1 MLLCGWLFRF
11 VSEYGAAFLIL
22 VTLVGAATAAFYGWL
37 PLYLPE
43 LFPTRVRATGQG
55 LCYNSGRIL
64 AAVGALT
71 QGQLVGAYG
80 GSYAKAGAT
89 ITLIY
94 VVGLALDLAGAGN
107 QGPALA
113 RMRSGQAKAWTATR
127 LPLLSTRMKQKAY
140 ARAGVDIDLGNQVK
154 SALPRM
160 LRATHRPEVLGKV
173 GGFGGLFALDVR
185 KYREPVLVSS
195 VDGVGTKLKLAFAMD
210 RHDTIGQD
218 LVNHCVNDIAVLGAE
233 PLFFLDYLGTGRLEP
248 RVFKDIITGFAK
260 ACAENHCALIGGETA
275 QMPGFYQPGE
285 YDVSGTIVG
294 VVEKSQMLDG
304 KAIRAGDAV
313 IGLASSGLH
322 TNGYSLARK
331 ILFEQMG
338 LKPGSYVATLRNTI
352 GDELLKV
359 HVSYGPLI
367 RKLLKNFNVGQAPRL
382 PRKSSKPSSRDRRDA
397 CPTVKALAHI
407 TGGGFVDNI
416 PRVLPKGC
424 DVVIRKGTWE
434 VLPIFQL
441 IQAGGGV
448 PEEELYQVF
457 NMGVGMVI
465 IVAADTA
472 DEALSWV
479 RAQKQKAWLIGQVA
493 KGRGVARV
501 V

>member
-1 MLLCGWLFRF
+1 
-11 VSEYGAAFLIL
+11 
-22 VTLVGAATAAFYGWL
+22 
-37 PLYLPE
+37 
-43 LFPTRVRATGQG
+43 
-55 LCYNSGRIL
+55 
-64 AAVGALT
+64 
-71 QGQLVGAYG
+71 
-80 GSYAKAGAT
+80 
-89 ITLIY
+89 
-94 VVGLALDLAGAGN
+94 
-107 QGPALA
+107 
-113 RMRSGQAKAWTATR
+113 
-127 LPLLSTRMKQKAY
+127 MKQKAY
-140 ARAGVDIDLGNQVK
+140 ARAGVDIDLGNKVK

-185 KYREPVLVSS
+185 KYRQPVLVSS

-248 RVFKDIITGFAK
+248 RVFKDIISGFAK

-304 KAIRAGDAV
+304 QAVRAGDAV

-331 ILFEQMG
+331 IFFEQMK
-338 LKPGSYVATLRNTI
+338 LKPKTYVPELRNTI
-352 GDELLKV
+352 GQELLKV
-359 HVSYGPLI
+359 HVSYGPLVQ
-367 RKLLKNFNVGQAPRL
+367 KLLKKFNVGQASRL
-382 PRKSSKPSSRDRRDA
+382 SLKPKPQLRQKDRRDA
-397 CPTVKALAHI
+397 CPTIKALAHI

-424 DVVIRKGTWE
+424 DVVIRKGTWD
-434 VLPIFQL
+434 VLPIFKL
-441 IQAGGGV
+441 IQAKGGV
-448 PEEELYQVF
+448 PEDELYQVF
-457 NMGVGMVI
+457 NMGIGMVV
-465 IVAADTA
+465 IVAADKA
-472 DEALSWV
+472 DAVLRCI
-479 RAQKQKAWLIGQVA
+479 RAQKQPAWLIGQVT
-493 KGRGVARV
+493 KGRGEARV